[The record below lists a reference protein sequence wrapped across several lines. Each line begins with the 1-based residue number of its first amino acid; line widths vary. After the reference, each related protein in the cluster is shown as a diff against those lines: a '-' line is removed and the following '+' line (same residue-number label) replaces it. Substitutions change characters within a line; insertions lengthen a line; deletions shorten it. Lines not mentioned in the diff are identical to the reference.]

1 MTKYEKISNTIR
13 QRIRD
18 GVYPIETLIPNQVDL
33 AEEFNVSRM
42 TVKRAMDIL
51 ELEGLIYRRRGS
63 GTYVKKTALSGGLNA
78 NIMEY
83 EGLTQQLAG
92 KDVKS
97 EIISFDMGFPDEL
110 VQEKLAI
117 KKHDPIYKIIRLR
130 IVDEKPYMLE
140 HTIMNANL
148 IPGVDED
155 VLHKSVYQ
163 YIHDELNLQFGGAHR
178 MIHADKSSEIDQEYL
193 ECAGDDPVL
202 EIEQVVYLEDGTPFE
217 YSRSRNKYDTR
228 SYNVVD
234 LQ

>member
-1 MTKYEKISNTIR
+1 VTKYEKIANIIR

-18 GVYPIETLIPNQVDL
+18 GVYPVETLIPDQVSL
-33 AEEFNVSRM
+33 AEEFDVSRM

-51 ELEGLIYRRRGS
+51 ELEGLIFRKRGS
-63 GTYVKKTALSGGLNA
+63 GTYVKKTALNGGLNA

-97 EIISFDMGFPDEL
+97 KIISFKMDFPNESI
-110 VQEKLAI
+110 QEKLDI
-117 KKHDPIYKIIRLR
+117 GRHDPIYKIIRLR
-130 IVDEKPYMLE
+130 IVDEEPYIIE
-140 HTIMNANL
+140 HTIMNAQL

-155 VLHKSVYQ
+155 VLHSSVYQ

-193 ECAGDDPVL
+193 NCAADDPVL